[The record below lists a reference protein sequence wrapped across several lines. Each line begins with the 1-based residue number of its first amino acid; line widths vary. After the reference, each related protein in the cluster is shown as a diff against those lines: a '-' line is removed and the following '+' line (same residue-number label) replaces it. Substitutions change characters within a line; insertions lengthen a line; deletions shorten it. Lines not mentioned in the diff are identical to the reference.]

1 MKIGEFFEV
10 IEFLGIEP
18 ERSIRLIKGNDLEKS
33 YSLAHSINEYALY
46 GFETRSIEI
55 EKVLDLVKTDY
66 NGEYQFWLVKK
77 GERGWKKE
85 KISLNNHDKITIE
98 SAHFFLFFKPQK
110 TNSGFLGFKELISHL
125 RSPEGCPWDRKQDH
139 KSLRTNLIEETYEV
153 IDAIDLGNPTALQ
166 EELGDLLLQ
175 VVLHAQIA
183 SEKNNFT
190 IFDVIE
196 GIHNKIVYRHP
207 HVFQDWEVD
216 GVKGVIHNWEI
227 LKAEEKANKDL
238 ISEKEDHSILESI
251 PRNLPALSLA
261 QKYQERAARVGF
273 DWPEIEPV
281 FNKVHEEL
289 GELRQ
294 AEGSDF
300 IESELGDLLFAVV
313 NLVRWY
319 GFDAESILRQ
329 MSKRFLT
336 RFQYIEKVTKNRGKK
351 LTDLTLDEMNQL
363 WEASKELETKSAQTG
378 Q

>member
-1 MKIGEFFEV
+1 M
-10 IEFLGIEP
+10 
-18 ERSIRLIKGNDLEKS
+18 
-33 YSLAHSINEYALY
+33 
-46 GFETRSIEI
+46 
-55 EKVLDLVKTDY
+55 
-66 NGEYQFWLVKK
+66 
-77 GERGWKKE
+77 
-85 KISLNNHDKITIE
+85 
-98 SAHFFLFFKPQK
+98 
-110 TNSGFLGFKELISHL
+110 
-125 RSPEGCPWDRKQDH
+125 
-139 KSLRTNLIEETYEV
+139 